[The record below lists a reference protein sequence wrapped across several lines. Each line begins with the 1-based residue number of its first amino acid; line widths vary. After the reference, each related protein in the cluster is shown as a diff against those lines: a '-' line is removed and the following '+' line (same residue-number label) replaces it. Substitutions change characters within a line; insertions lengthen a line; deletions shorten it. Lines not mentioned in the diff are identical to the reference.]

1 MNQINTIIWDW
12 NGTLLD
18 DVHISLSS
26 VNHLLAE
33 RNLEILTH
41 ERYLDIFT
49 FPVQKY
55 YENIGFNFDNEPFE
69 ITAHQFIEIYNSA
82 VIECGLHPN
91 VISVLA
97 SMKTKGFK
105 QFILSAMEQQLLEET
120 VRQNNIFSFFN
131 AVYGLN
137 HQYATSKIET
147 GLNLMAQNSLSPW
160 QTLLIGDT
168 IHDFEVAQSIGCQC
182 ILVAKGHQSRKRLES
197 TGAKVIDNLFE
208 LRI

>member
-1 MNQINTIIWDW
+1 MKQIDTIIWDW

-26 VNHLLAE
+26 VNQLLAE
-33 RNLEILTH
+33 RNLEMLTH
-41 ERYLDIFT
+41 ERYLDLFT

-55 YENIGFNFDNEPFE
+55 YESIGFDFESEPFE
-69 ITAHQFIEIYNSA
+69 ITAHQFIDIYNAA
-82 VIECGLHPN
+82 VLDCGLHHEVIN
-91 VISVLA
+91 VLTN
-97 SMKTKGFK
+97 MKTKGLK
-105 QFILSAMEQQLLEET
+105 QFILSAMEHQLLEET
-120 VRQNNIFSFFN
+120 VRQNNIFGFFN

-147 GLNLMAQNSLSPW
+147 GLNLIAQNSLSPC

-197 TGAKVIDNLFE
+197 TGAKVIDSLSE
-208 LRI
+208 LSI